1 MVIRA
6 VSLILVMIIST
17 SCTSRSTRSQT
28 RQSHD
33 SQRLFTA
40 NGHQFQP
47 LIAHDDDDRARG
59 LQYRQPPADGLIL
72 LFPRSSR
79 QSIWMPNCP
88 VDLEGW
94 IIDDRGTLL
103 EILELPAEPE
113 QRTTESLF
121 QYHARLPRHRA
132 INSSRIVWE
141 FKAGTAAGLDLH
153 PGQTIDGDW
162 SSVLQ
167 MDRQFSAAQ

>member
-113 QRTTESLF
+113 QRTTEDRIHGFGELENLLQRAQRDENLSR
-121 QYHARLPRHRA
+121 AR
-132 INSSRIVWE
+132 
-141 FKAGTAAGLDLH
+141 FF
-153 PGQTIDGDW
+153 PGCHLR
-162 SSVLQ
+162 V
-167 MDRQFSAAQ
+167 